1 MKNTETY
8 AKAVDRIRDEMAK
21 EANHPGIQFLG
32 GWLTGELVKRPEL
45 AEKLLDWHPS
55 TTLENGLIKTIEY
68 FDNLLKTD
76 YDFCCGSNM

>member
-45 AEKLLDWHPS
+45 AEKLGVIIFFQALCDQVN
-55 TTLENGLIKTIEY
+55 EECDAKYG
-68 FDNLLKTD
+68 FD
-76 YDFCCGSNM
+76 Y